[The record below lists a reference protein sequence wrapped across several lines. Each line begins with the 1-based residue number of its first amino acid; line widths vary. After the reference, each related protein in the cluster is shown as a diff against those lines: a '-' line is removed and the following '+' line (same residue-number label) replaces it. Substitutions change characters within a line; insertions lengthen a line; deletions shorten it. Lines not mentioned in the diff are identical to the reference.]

1 MNQLDVITGQYH
13 KTILELQTRIV
24 QAALEL
30 NAAQE
35 RIVELEKVSKAQDDV
50 IEALKK
56 SADVGKDILDAV
68 AGKPHLEAVPKDG
81 AA

>member
-35 RIVELEKVSKAQDDV
+35 RIAELEKVSKAQDDV
-50 IEALKK
+50 IEAFKK
-56 SADVGKDILDAV
+56 SANVGKDILDTV
-68 AGKPHLEAVPKDG
+68 VGKPHLEAVPKDD

>member
-1 MNQLDVITGQYH
+1 MNPAEIIMQQGN

-35 RIVELEKVSKAQDDV
+35 RIAELEKVSKAQDDV

>member
-1 MNQLDVITGQYH
+1 MMNQLDVITGQYNR
-13 KTILELQTRIV
+13 TILELQTRIV

-35 RIVELEKVSKAQDDV
+35 RIAELEKP
-50 IEALKK
+50 
-56 SADVGKDILDAV
+56 KDAP
-68 AGKPHLEAVPKDG
+68 KLEAVPKDD

>member
-1 MNQLDVITGQYH
+1 MSPMDVITGQYN

-35 RIVELEKVSKAQDDV
+35 RIVELEKPK
-50 IEALKK
+50 EAPKLESVKT
-56 SADVGKDILDAV
+56 DA
-68 AGKPHLEAVPKDG
+68 G
-81 AA
+81 

>member
-1 MNQLDVITGQYH
+1 MNQLDVITGQYNR
-13 KTILELQTRIV
+13 TILELQTRIV

-35 RIVELEKVSKAQDDV
+35 RIAELEKVSKAQDDV

-56 SADVGKDILDAV
+56 SVDVEKDFLDAV
-68 AGKPHLEAVPKDG
+68 AGKPHLEAVPKDD

>member
-1 MNQLDVITGQYH
+1 MNQLDVITGQYNR
-13 KTILELQTRIV
+13 TILEL

-30 NAAQE
+30 NASQE
-35 RIVELEKVSKAQDDV
+35 RIAELEKVSKAQDDV